1 MKCKKFLSS
10 CNWTPSMSCQPQPE
24 RQILWKTFQVG
35 IPGAR
40 CSPKWAL
47 FCLFCFS
54 WWHIIQLTPSVSCN
68 ASVIAHNWSQRYLKV
83 HLISTWLGVGYS
95 PVPASRTAHCPA
107 LPPSTFAS
115 TRDLSVS
122 LWTFIM
128 CYDFSIAGWLD
139 REQIRILQSSLY

>member
-1 MKCKKFLSS
+1 MKWKNFLSS
-10 CNWTPSMSCQPQPE
+10 CNWISSMSCQSQPE

-40 CSPKWAL
+40 CSPTWAL

-54 WWHIIQLTPSVSCN
+54 RWHHNTADTVCLLQCLSDSTQLIPKIYES
-68 ASVIAHNWSQRYLKV
+68 
-83 HLISTWLGVGYS
+83 HLISMWLGVRYS
-95 PVPASRTAHCPA
+95 PVPAARTAHCPA

-128 CYDFSIAGWLD
+128 CYNFSIAGWLD